1 MHEVG
6 LMQGALSIA
15 IEHAREAD
23 AQHIERV
30 RLRVG
35 AGAGLAAES
44 LELAFEIA
52 ARGTIAEGAHL
63 DLEEVPMR
71 CYCERCNLEFTPDE
85 LFVACPQCH
94 DTNVVVRQGYECEL
108 AAIEISSRYPPA
120 VPIRRLREADRV

>member
-6 LMQGALSIA
+6 LMQDALTIA
-15 IEHAREAD
+15 MEHAREAG

-35 AGAGLAAES
+35 VGTGLAADS

-52 ARGTIAEGAHL
+52 ARGTIAEGARL

-71 CYCERCNLEFTPDE
+71 CYCERCDLEFTPGD
-85 LFVACPQCH
+85 LFVACPKCH
-94 DTNVVVRQGYECEL
+94 DFGVVVRHGYECEL
-108 AAIEISSRYPPA
+108 GSIEVS
-120 VPIRRLREADRV
+120 